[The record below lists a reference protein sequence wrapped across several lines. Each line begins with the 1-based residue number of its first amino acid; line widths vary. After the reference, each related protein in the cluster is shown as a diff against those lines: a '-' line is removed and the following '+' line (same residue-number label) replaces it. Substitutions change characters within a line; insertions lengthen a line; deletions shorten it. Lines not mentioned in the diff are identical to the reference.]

1 MIIILLIILVLIL
14 VNGFFAASEMALVS
28 ITPSDLHRIKS
39 EGHKNALIL
48 EKVTKDSTRYLSTIQ
63 VVITFAGFLSS
74 AFAGNSLSGDFI
86 TLLGKINIVVPE
98 NIAVI
103 FITIVLS
110 FFTLV
115 FGELVPKRIA
125 LAKSEGFALVAA
137 PIVYVSMIMFKPFVS
152 LLTLSTRGVLK
163 LIGIKPQNDQDAIS
177 ENDIKEMIV
186 YGHIKGLYQTEEKN
200 MMQRIFQFDDLTADM
215 VMTPKIDVIGLN
227 IDQVSNQLLQSI
239 IKSHYSRIPVFKGS
253 KDHIL
258 GVILIKDVLIELE
271 NNDLKDINLK
281 SLIRKPI
288 IIQKNTKLNI
298 LLKKM
303 RETSQHLVFVFDE
316 NDTLEGIVTLED
328 IVEEIIG
335 NIYDEHDYYEE
346 AQKDIFTYIIDGEM
360 TTQEFEDTLGITLD
374 KLLYKNISEFVL
386 HGFKDYP
393 KKGDSL
399 ELFFGEFVVLE
410 VTDTEIIQLKL
421 KLKE

>member
-399 ELFFGEFVVLE
+399 ELFFGEFFVLE
-410 VTDTEIIQLKL
+410 VTDTEIVQLKL